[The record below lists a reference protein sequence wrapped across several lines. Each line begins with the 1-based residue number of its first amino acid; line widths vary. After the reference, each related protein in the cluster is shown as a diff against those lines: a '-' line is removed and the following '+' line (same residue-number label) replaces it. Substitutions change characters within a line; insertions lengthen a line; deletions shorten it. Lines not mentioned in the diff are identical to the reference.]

1 MNHLLE
7 LDSIHLQQVP
17 GMEQCYMVALLRML
31 LHSSVFRLCFD
42 NKEED
47 DQHEANCTCSLE
59 AFKQYASALQHLPQV
74 RTDRSYRD
82 VTDISHAL
90 VLCGKQQV
98 QSLMSLPLQAAQTA
112 CNCLFDILER
122 YCQKMVGLREVG
134 RQGDWLDMYVGIPGS
149 VETCSKHK
157 YLVANKSMGQV
168 HTTPT
173 YTCTQCKY
181 KSVGNVDSQYTK
193 TLFLPEQIPST
204 PVRLESM
211 ISSTAHD
218 VLKACSEP
226 KCSPCR
232 THVSTYDDEC
242 FEKANAIILENELKK
257 KTLRQQIQTE
267 NIDNVTCIPPFSGR
281 GDEACEISERAPDIN
296 ELMQQLE
303 NANDVIRVE
312 QTFNAENPNCVTRKY
327 IPHTMSERT
336 IYESSFVVF
345 RIQRSKYAS
354 QFEYSVA
361 MPQAIDIPTTIML
374 PVAFCNDELINQVFI
389 LSSVMYFKNNH
400 YQTEMFSYTPDGKR
414 WQSVLCDSM
423 SNKMILWR
431 NSSNTL
437 HVNAKHGDLLASAIL
452 YERQDCQYSSFT
464 TFLGP
469 QVSTCRHCR
478 KLQWIMES
486 TDTVSVNL

>member
-74 RTDRSYRD
+74 RTDRSYHDVRD
-82 VTDISHAL
+82 ITQAV

-98 QSLMSLPLQAAQTA
+98 QSHLSLPLEAARTA

-122 YCQKMVGLREVG
+122 YCQKMIGHREVG
-134 RQGDWLDMYVGIPGS
+134 RQGDWFDMYVGIPGG
-149 VETCSKHK
+149 VETCFKHQ
-157 YLVANKSMGQV
+157 YLFTNKRMGQV

-173 YTCTQCKY
+173 YTCTQCKRE
-181 KSVGNVDSQYTK
+181 SVGNADSQYTK
-193 TLFLPEQIPST
+193 TVFLPDQITST
-204 PVRLESM
+204 PVHLESI
-211 ISSTAHD
+211 ISSTALD

-232 THVSTYDDEC
+232 THVSSYDAAC
-242 FEKANAIILENELKK
+242 FDTANAIILENELNKN
-257 KTLRQQIQTE
+257 TIRQRMLTG
-267 NIDNVTCIPPFSGR
+267 NIGNATCIPPFLVG
-281 GDEACEISERAPDIN
+281 GDEACEIFEPTN
-296 ELMQQLE
+296 ELNELTKQIE

-312 QTFNAENPNCVTRKY
+312 QTFNAEHPNCVTRKY
-327 IPHTMSERT
+327 IPHKLSERT

-345 RIQRSKYAS
+345 RIQRSKYAIHL
-354 QFEYSVA
+354 EHSVA

-374 PVAFCNDELINQVFI
+374 PVALCNDELINQVFI

-400 YQTEMFSYTPDGKR
+400 YRTEMFSYTPDGKR
-414 WQSVLCDSM
+414 WQSVMCDSV

-437 HVNAKHGDLLASAIL
+437 NVHGEDGDLLASAIL
-452 YERQDCQYSSFT
+452 YERQDCQYSPLT

-469 QVSTCRHCR
+469 EVSTCRHCR
-478 KLQWIMES
+478 KLQWIVERN
-486 TDTVSVNL
+486 DTVSANV